1 MSEKDQALI
10 EHPGDILEIILRVAA
25 DPKMEIDKMERLLVM
40 HERIV
45 KENRRVEFMGALAR
59 IQAKMPQIEKSGQI
73 IVKGVERSR
82 YAKLEDIDKV
92 IRPLLE
98 EEGFSFSFDSSST
111 DGKLFVL
118 SCNLSHREGHA
129 ETKTPVLPIDS
140 MQYRSEVQS
149 VGSTLSYAKRQL
161 IKMHLNIVEAG
172 EDDDGI
178 GGSEPIS
185 EGQVKSIEVLIKQTG
200 ADKKRFLEY
209 MEAKSIKDITSRNY
223 PKAISALE
231 AKKRG

>member
-1 MSEKDQALI
+1 MKKDQALI
-10 EHPGDILEIILRVAA
+10 EHPGDILEIIARTVS
-25 DPKMEIDKMERLLVM
+25 DPKMDIDKMERLLAM
-40 HERIV
+40 HERITT
-45 KENRRVEFMGALAR
+45 ENRRVEFMGALAR

-73 IVKGVERSR
+73 IVKGRERSR

-98 EEGFSFSFDSSST
+98 EEGFSFSFDSSSQ

-118 SCNLSHREGHA
+118 SCNLSHREGHV
-129 ETKTPVLPIDS
+129 ETKTLVLPIDS
-140 MQYRSEVQS
+140 MDYRSEVQS

-172 EDDDGI
+172 EDDDGV

-185 EGQVKSIEVLIKQTG
+185 ESQATLIELLIEKKKANKEKFLVYMGVESI
-200 ADKKRFLEY
+200 DKISLKNF
-209 MEAKSIKDITSRNY
+209 
-223 PKAISALE
+223 PKAVSALE
-231 AKKRG
+231 AKK